1 MTYELPDALVLA
13 FYPMTRGFAY
23 VLFEGPLSPYDW
35 GVKEVRGKNKNGRI
49 VQAMK
54 QIIERCCPKLLVLE
68 DWTDDYSRRAPR
80 IKQLY
85 EQIETL
91 AEQHAIPVT
100 RYGAQEIKHAFA
112 NVIPCTKYEIAL
124 NIAKHIPAFSFQVP
138 PVRNIWMSEDPRQA
152 LYDAAALGVTFFAN
166 SSTDSGHYLLTPRL
180 IRAWGIVER

>member
-1 MTYELPDALVLA
+1 MTYEVPDALVLA

-35 GVKEVRGKNKNGRI
+35 GVKEVRGMDKNRRI
-49 VQAMK
+49 LQMMK
-54 QIIERCCPKLLVLE
+54 QIIERCSPKALVLE

-85 EQIETL
+85 GQIETI
-91 AEQHAIPVT
+91 AEQQTIPVA
-100 RYGAQEIKHAFA
+100 RYSTQEIKQAFA

-138 PVRNIWMSEDPRQA
+138 PVRKIWMSEDPRQA
-152 LYDAAALGVTFFAN
+152 LYDAAALGVVWYHSN
-166 SSTDSGHYLLTPRL
+166 LSQPHRQLLGP
-180 IRAWGIVER
+180 

>member
-49 VQAMK
+49 IKSLQS
-54 QIIERCCPKLLVLE
+54 IIERCLPKLLVLE
-68 DWTDDYSRRAPR
+68 DWTDDSCHRAPR

-85 EQIETL
+85 EEIEKL
-91 AEQHAIPVT
+91 AEQHALPIA
-100 RYGAQEIKHAFA
+100 RYSTLEIKHAFA

-124 NIAKHIPAFSFQVP
+124 HVAKHIPAFSFQVP
-138 PVRNIWMSEDPRQA
+138 PVRKIWMSEDPRQA
-152 LYDAAALGVTFFAN
+152 LYDAAALGVVAYHKGV
-166 SSTDSGHYLLTPRL
+166 TD
-180 IRAWGIVER
+180 E

>member
-1 MTYELPDALVLA
+1 MMYELPDALVLA

-49 VQAMK
+49 IKSLQS
-54 QIIERCCPKLLVLE
+54 IIERCLPKLIVLE

-80 IKQLY
+80 IKQLH
-85 EQIETL
+85 EEIEKL
-91 AEQHAIPVT
+91 AEQYAIPVA
-100 RYGAQEIKHAFA
+100 RYGAQEIKQAFA

-138 PVRNIWMSEDPRQA
+138 PVRKIWMSEDPRQA
-152 LYDAAALGVTFFAN
+152 LYDAAALGV
-166 SSTDSGHYLLTPRL
+166 
-180 IRAWGIVER
+180 AWYHTMSNLPDHHLPVP